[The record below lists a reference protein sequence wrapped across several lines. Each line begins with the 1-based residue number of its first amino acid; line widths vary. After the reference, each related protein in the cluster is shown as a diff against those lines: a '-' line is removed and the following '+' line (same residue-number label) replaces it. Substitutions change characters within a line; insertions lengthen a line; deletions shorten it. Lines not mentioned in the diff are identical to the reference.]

1 MGHYLFIVNPISGNK
16 DKTQLV
22 GRIAQLCFKYKKEY
36 SLFYTKGKNDE
47 SVILNNIKLLQ
58 PDRVIACGG
67 DGTINLVAKL
77 LINSTIPLGIVPAG
91 SANGLA
97 VELKIPAEYE
107 QALELCFIDKY
118 KPIDALCINK
128 TNYSFHLSDF
138 GFNASMIKLFE
149 KSEERGML
157 AYVKAFFKSLK
168 EKESITSNYTIKA
181 NGEKRVFKADMVII
195 ANAAKY
201 GTGAIVNPYSNLQDG
216 LFEIVIFKPIPFT
229 ALVNLTLS
237 AFIGSIKNSP
247 YVEIIRTDKA
257 KIEVDKAQLFQ
268 VDGQLLGEWK
278 KVKVNIKKNAVN
290 IIYDTI
296 S

>member
-97 VELKIPAEYE
+97 VELKIPADYE

-118 KPIDALCINK
+118 KPIEK
-128 TNYSFHLSDF
+128 TVAFFHELGIDTKLSDYTKNYE
-138 GFNASMIKLFE
+138 GTA
-149 KSEERGML
+149 EEIAKRFKNRGWL
-157 AYVKAFFKSLK
+157 GLGEHQSLSPDK
-168 EKESITSNYTIKA
+168 VE
-181 NGEKRVFKADMVII
+181 
-195 ANAAKY
+195 
-201 GTGAIVNPYSNLQDG
+201 
-216 LFEIVIFKPIPFT
+216 EIVKM
-229 ALVNLTLS
+229 A
-237 AFIGSIKNSP
+237 
-247 YVEIIRTDKA
+247 Y
-257 KIEVDKAQLFQ
+257 
-268 VDGQLLGEWK
+268 
-278 KVKVNIKKNAVN
+278 
-290 IIYDTI
+290 
-296 S
+296 